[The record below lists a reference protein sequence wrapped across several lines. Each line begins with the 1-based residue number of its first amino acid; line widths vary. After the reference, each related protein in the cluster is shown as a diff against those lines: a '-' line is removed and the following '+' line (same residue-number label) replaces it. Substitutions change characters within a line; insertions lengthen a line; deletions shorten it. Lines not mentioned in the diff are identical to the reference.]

1 MDSNTPQAPAT
12 QKVQSEVK
20 GAPQQPPVVPQT
32 PPAPIPPIKPEMRR
46 KTKILI
52 ILLVLASLIIGAVG
66 YYLYKTLQKP
76 EIQTGQFQ
84 VGNTQEIT
92 QFQTKTSQ
100 EIEDNRMGDMVT
112 LLPQIHRE
120 ESDYFANRI
129 NDAGLKWIR
138 LSLDAFDW
146 CEVEK
151 IGAFS
156 EHYIYPEQD
165 GTITALADKGINVM
179 HTIVFWDKQIQANQE
194 EGYSRFKTEE
204 EIQRYLDYVRFIVG
218 HFKGR
223 IEYYE
228 ILNESNIG
236 GWSPPF
242 ADQQYVEVDDYIN
255 LVKRVV
261 PIIRQEDPEAK
272 IVAGAIAPL
281 HRTEETIYLDSV
293 GREYLFGILE
303 SDVMPL
309 VDAFSWHAT
318 GGTSPEYGAEHY
330 YSYPALL
337 QEIKDVASA
346 HGFEGEYISE
356 EMHWRTSETLHSD
369 EYDGYSETVAAKY
382 LARAIVLHLGM
393 DITSGL
399 AECLECQSK
408 QIVIQSLSTLMAGAK
423 AIDLAIEIQ
432 SEATNIESYTFSL
445 SNGDK
450 LIALWTDG
458 VAVDDDPGVNATL
471 TIPSLLAQEVSG
483 VDVLEGY
490 QQDVV
495 ASNNDGNLVIENLK
509 VRDYPLILR
518 VQ

>member
-1 MDSNTPQAPAT
+1 MPQVPVT
-12 QKVQSEVK
+12 QEVQPEAKEVPQ
-20 GAPQQPPVVPQT
+20 APQQPSVVPQT
-32 PPAPIPPIKPEMRR
+32 PPPTPPPPNPKMRQ
-46 KTKILI
+46 KTIILI
-52 ILLVLASLIIGAVG
+52 VSVVLASLVVGAVG

-100 EIEDNRMGDMVT
+100 EIENNRMGDMVT
-112 LLPQIHRE
+112 LHPQIHRE
-120 ESDYFANRI
+120 EPDYFANRI
-129 NDAGLKWIR
+129 NDAGLKWMRVSI
-138 LSLDAFDW
+138 DTFDW
-146 CEVEK
+146 REVEE
-151 IGAFS
+151 IGAYS

-165 GTITALADKGINVM
+165 GTITALANKGINVM
-179 HTIVFWDKQIQANQE
+179 YTIVFWDKEIQSNQE

-204 EIQRYLDYVRFIVG
+204 EIQRYLDYVKFIVG

-236 GWSPPF
+236 GWRPPY
-242 ADQQYVEVDDYIN
+242 ADQQYVKVDDYIN
-255 LVKRVV
+255 LVKRTVHV
-261 PIIRQEDPEAK
+261 IHQEDPKAK
-272 IVAGAIAPL
+272 IVTGGIAPL
-281 HRTEETIYLDSV
+281 HRTEDTMYLDSA

-303 SDVMPL
+303 SDAMSL

-356 EMHWRTSETLHSD
+356 EMHWRTFETPHSD
-369 EYDGYSETVAAKY
+369 EYDGYSKITAAKY

-393 DITSGL
+393 DITAGL
-399 AECLECQSK
+399 AESLESQPK
-408 QIVIQSLSTLMAGAK
+408 QIVIQSLSTLMAGAEQV
-423 AIDLAIEIQ
+423 DLSIGIQ
-432 SEATNIESYTFSL
+432 SEATNIRSYSFSL

-458 VAVDDDPGVNATL
+458 VAVDDDPGVRADLILGNS
-471 TIPSLLAQEVSG
+471 IIDEV
-483 VDVLEGY
+483 VAIDVLNGY
-490 QQDVV
+490 QQTLV
-495 ASNNDGNLVIENLK
+495 ADGNTIKDLIVK
-509 VRDYPLILR
+509 DYPLIIKIK
-518 VQ
+518 

>member
-1 MDSNTPQAPAT
+1 MVEN
-12 QKVQSEVK
+12 KK
-20 GAPQQPPVVPQT
+20 
-32 PPAPIPPIKPEMRR
+32 
-46 KTKILI
+46 LI
-52 ILLVLASLIIGAVG
+52 FGILLLVIVAVVFISG
-66 YYLYKTLQKP
+66 CVQEETLYDGEEVPLDGDEETTEITTEP
-76 EIQTGQFQ
+76 EIPLEGEEEIPLVGKFEWFQT
-84 VGNTQEIT
+84 GNTQSIT
-92 QFQTKTSQ
+92 QFQLKQSS
-100 EIEDNRMGDMVT
+100 ELEDNRMGDMLT
-112 LLPQIHRE
+112 LHTQIQN
-120 ESDYFANRI
+120 ESPDYLANRI
-129 NDAGLKWIR
+129 NETGLKWMR
-138 LSLDAFDW
+138 LSLDTFDW
-146 CEVEK
+146 REVEE
-151 IGAFS
+151 IGAYS

-165 GTITALADKGINVM
+165 GTITALADKDINVM
-179 HTIVFWDKQIQANQE
+179 YTIVFWDEEIQANQE

-204 EIQRYLDYVRFIVG
+204 EIQRYLDYVKFIVG
-218 HFKGR
+218 HFKDR

-236 GWSPPF
+236 GWNPPY

-255 LVKRVV
+255 LVKRTV
-261 PIIRQEDPEAK
+261 PVIRQEDPKAK
-272 IVAGAIAPL
+272 IVAGGIAPL
-281 HRTEETIYLDSV
+281 YRTEDTMYLNSA

-369 EYDGYSETVAAKY
+369 EYDGYSKITSAKY

-399 AECLECQSK
+399 AECLECQPK
-408 QIVIQSLSTLMAGAK
+408 QIVIQSLSTLMAGAETT
-423 AIDLAIEIQ
+423 DLSIEIE
-432 SEATNIESYTFSL
+432 SEAEKMRSYTFSL

-458 VAVDDDPGVNATL
+458 VAVDEEAGMDASL
-471 TIPSLLAQEVSG
+471 TIPNLSAQEVTG
-483 VDVLEGY
+483 IDVLNGY
-490 QQDVV
+490 QQPITT
-495 ASNNDGNLVIENLK
+495 SNENGNLIIRNLI

-518 VQ
+518 VS